1 MATTTSHPRSPSFI
15 AQVRALMP
23 ARPLTQSEGLRI
35 AELQAARLLE
45 LGGVTEPPV
54 PEGLIAGL
62 PRVVVERVGA
72 LPMSGYTTWSRGRW
86 LIVLNHAE
94 PLTRQR
100 FSLFHETKHLVDH
113 PFIADAYR
121 QVQGQSPENWAET
134 VCDYFAACVLMPKA
148 WVKRSYCYEGIQQ
161 LPTLARQFGV
171 SQVAM
176 RTRLLHLGLM
186 EPTPRCR
193 YRRASDGHLLTPGL
207 GVAA

>member
-1 MATTTSHPRSPSFI
+1 MEGGTTSMATTTSHPRSPSFI

-23 ARPLTQSEGLRI
+23 ARPLTQSEGL
-35 AELQAARLLE
+35 
-45 LGGVTEPPV
+45 
-54 PEGLIAGL
+54 
-62 PRVVVERVGA
+62 RVGA

-176 RTRLLHLGLM
+176 RTRLLHLGLV

>member
-1 MATTTSHPRSPSFI
+1 
-15 AQVRALMP
+15 MP
-23 ARPLTQSEGLRI
+23 TRPLTQSEALRI
-35 AELQAARLLE
+35 AELQAGRFLE

-62 PRVVVERVGA
+62 PRVVVERIGA
-72 LPMSGYTTWSRGRW
+72 LPMSGYTTWLRGRW

-100 FSLFHETKHLVDH
+100 FSLFHEFKHLLDH
-113 PFIADAYR
+113 PFITEAYR

-148 WVKRSYCYEGIQQ
+148 WVKRSYCYEGMQQ

-176 RTRLLHLGLM
+176 RTRLLHLGLL
-186 EPTPRCR
+186 EPAPRCR
-193 YRRASDGHLLTPGL
+193 YYRRESDAYLLPSVL